1 MAMIFLVDDDENMAY
16 TTERILV
23 RKGYEVAIFHD
34 ARKAI
39 EEAKKQK
46 PDLFL
51 MDMMLPQFSGAEAI
65 KELKKDPD
73 LALIPI
79 IILTGLI
86 SPEEY
91 WEMTR
96 MAVDGKTYKTL
107 CKPYEIDELIKAVS
121 ESLRWAR

>member
-1 MAMIFLVDDDENMAY
+1 MARIFLVDDDQNMAF

-23 RKGYEVAIFHD
+23 RKGYEVVIFND

-46 PDLFL
+46 PDLIL

-65 KELKKDPD
+65 KELKKDPE

-91 WEMTR
+91 WDMTR
-96 MAVDGKTYKTL
+96 MAVDGKAYKTL
-107 CKPYEIDELIKAVS
+107 CKPYEIEELIKAVK

>member
-23 RKGYEVAIFHD
+23 RKGYEVAIFYD

-39 EEAKKQK
+39 EEARKQK

-73 LALIPI
+73 LASIPI

>member
-1 MAMIFLVDDDENMAY
+1 VIFN
-16 TTERILV
+16 
-23 RKGYEVAIFHD
+23 D

-46 PDLFL
+46 PDLIL

-65 KELKKDPD
+65 KELKKDPE

-91 WEMTR
+91 WDMTR
-96 MAVDGKTYKTL
+96 MAVDGKAYKTL
-107 CKPYEIDELIKAVS
+107 CKPYEIEELIKAVR